1 MKSFKNKI
9 IIVIIVL
16 AIIAFRFYKKYER
29 KEKQKIDQLRA
40 TEQFL
45 RYKKHQDS
53 LRLKE
58 YEKAVKK
65 RSDSLNSIRKSNFDD
80 GMKKLKE
87 AQKRIQQEID
97 NEKKN

>member
-1 MKSFKNKI
+1 M
-9 IIVIIVL
+9 
-16 AIIAFRFYKKYER
+16 
-29 KEKQKIDQLRA
+29 
-40 TEQFL
+40 
-45 RYKKHQDS
+45 
-53 LRLKE
+53 RLKD